1 MIVFSNMNKT
11 AYGLILYRIRFIK
24 RLIKEKNIKE
34 FIISAVSKI
43 SGRRDPLACTIFFNL
58 FLKLIENLSK
68 NFQNNLSLIELI
80 VKVSFRRVGQV
91 LSFIYWKIW
100 SIY

>member
-43 SGRRDPLACTIFFNL
+43 SGRRDPLDLFQPFFKADW
-58 FLKLIENLSK
+58 KLVKKLS
-68 NFQNNLSLIELI
+68 E
-80 VKVSFRRVGQV
+80 
-91 LSFIYWKIW
+91 
-100 SIY
+100 